1 MTTSPKEWGATAST
15 TAPRITAPA
24 SSAFPSH
31 RNAALAL
38 LNDEPGL
45 SHKEAGFLGHVCVA
59 PDLSDK
65 QRGWLVKLLDRH
77 AMPSL
82 SEGTVS

>member
-1 MTTSPKEWGATAST
+1 MTTSPKERGATSTVAPHITVST
-15 TAPRITAPA
+15 TT
-24 SSAFPSH
+24 AFPHH
-31 RNAALAL
+31 RKAALAL
-38 LNDEPGL
+38 LNEVPGL

-77 AMPSL
+77 DMPSL
-82 SEGTVS
+82 AEGAAS